1 MHGGL
6 IRLKLPAVQLLASAA
21 HAVSGMAQVGVAG
34 MRIQLD
40 MITEAREV
48 SMAVMVESGM
58 P

>member
-6 IRLKLPAVQLLASAA
+6 IRLKFPAVQLLANAA
-21 HAVSGMAQVGVAG
+21 HAVSRMAQVGVAG
-34 MRIQLD
+34 VRIQLD